1 MLSELVNPLEMLK
14 MTMMLCPQQ
23 AAEDLQGRVLLNL
36 QLSQETTKITEILSH
51 GMVLTKHNLLSSN
64 LQNLRELS

>member
-23 AAEDLQGRVLLNL
+23 AAEDLLG
-36 QLSQETTKITEILSH
+36 
-51 GMVLTKHNLLSSN
+51 
-64 LQNLRELS
+64 